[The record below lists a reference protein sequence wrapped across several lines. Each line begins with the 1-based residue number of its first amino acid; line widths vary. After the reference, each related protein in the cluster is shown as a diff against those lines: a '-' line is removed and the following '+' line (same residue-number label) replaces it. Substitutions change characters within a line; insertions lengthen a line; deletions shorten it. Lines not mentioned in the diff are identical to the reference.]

1 MTDSPK
7 GRLIQS
13 LDRALKILDVL
24 ADRDEPIGLTELAR
38 TMGLNSSTVYRLL
51 YTLRVHGYARQGGR
65 DRRYRLGPKAIELGQ
80 KALQKFT
87 LLDKGRPFLREL
99 AAKTEET
106 ATLVGLVGTSTVCVG
121 KKERPGF
128 LTFSPRIG
136 AEAPPYCTATGKA
149 VIANLPEAE
158 LQQLLDSIE
167 LRKLTV
173 NTISHPGVLKEH
185 LKLVREQGYA
195 VDDEEYHP
203 GVRCVAVPVFDHNG
217 AVVGS
222 VGISASA
229 TSLTLEKVEQI
240 TPAVMDIGRRLSRS
254 MGYLDESE

>member
-38 TMGLNSSTVYRLL
+38 SMGLDSSTVYRLL
-51 YTLRVHGYARQGGR
+51 YTLRIHGYARQGGR

-87 LLDKGRPFLREL
+87 LLERGRPFLREL
-99 AAKTEET
+99 AATSEET
-106 ATLVGLVGTSTVCVG
+106 ATLVGLVGNSTVCVS

-128 LTFSPRIG
+128 LSFSPRIG

-149 VIANLPEAE
+149 VIANLPEGE
-158 LQQLLDSIE
+158 LERLLDSIE
-167 LRKLTV
+167 IVGRTD
-173 NTISHPGVLKEH
+173 NTITELTALKEH
-185 LKLVREQGYA
+185 LRTVREQGYA

-203 GVRCVAVPVFDHNG
+203 GIRCVAAPVFDHDG
-217 AVVGS
+217 VVVGS
-222 VGISASA
+222 IGISAAA
-229 TSLTLEKVEQI
+229 TSLTPEKAEQI
-240 TPAVMDIGRRLSRS
+240 APVVVDIGRRLSIS

>member
-13 LDRALKILDVL
+13 VDRALTILDEL
-24 ADRDEPIGLTELAR
+24 ADRDEPIGLTELAT
-38 TMGLNSSTVYRLL
+38 TMGLDSSTVYRLL

-87 LLDKGRPFLREL
+87 LLEKGRPFLREL
-99 AAKTEET
+99 ADEIEET
-106 ATLVGLVGTSTVCVG
+106 ATLVGLVGRSTVCLS
-121 KKERPGF
+121 KRERPGF

-136 AEAPPYCTATGKA
+136 AVAPPYCTATGKA
-149 VIANLPEAE
+149 VIANLPETE
-158 LQQLLDSIE
+158 LQQLLDSLE
-167 LRKLTV
+167 LRRLTE
-173 NTISHPGVLKEH
+173 NTLTHRGALKKH
-185 LKLVREQGYA
+185 LRMVREQGYA

-203 GVRCVAVPVFDHNG
+203 GIRCVAAPVFDHDG

-222 VGISASA
+222 IGISASA
-229 TSLTLEKVEQI
+229 SRLTSEKAKRI
-240 TPAVMDIGRRLSRS
+240 APIVMDKAGNLSRS
-254 MGYLDESE
+254 MGYLEEPE